1 MEKLSAL
8 GNIEFNKEENYV
20 LFSINPK
27 IYPLEVIRAAAYIL
41 LDKAYIL
48 LDGNPEEKILVEIRP
63 KSTISDPKALAM
75 EFNNELLNYAVYQA
89 QSEKNKGIREL
100 LLQRVLFTN
109 NPDFFK
115 EINERDDTNSAAK
128 EDNKTE

>member
-8 GNIEFNKEENYV
+8 GNIELNKEENYI

-27 IYPLEVIRAAAYIL
+27 IYSLDIIRAAAYIL

-63 KSTISDPKALAM
+63 KSKEHSPQTLAM
-75 EFNNELLNYAVYQA
+75 EFNNELLNYSVYKA

-100 LLQRVLFTN
+100 LLQRILFTN
-109 NPDFFK
+109 NPEFFK
-115 EINERDDTNSAAK
+115 EINERDDQNPAAK
-128 EDNKTE
+128 ETDKAE